1 MGRSLVLAHMRGDD
15 INMTEKMMI
24 DVLAHATVR
33 QMTPLEIGRILHP
46 TAIAVELKH
55 VPAAIIAD
63 HRSRYLKAELKRG
76 QFFKIGER
84 YTFIM
89 DHAAYDKRQR

>member
-1 MGRSLVLAHMRGDD
+1 MRGDDNRPRD
-15 INMTEKMMI
+15 INMTEEMI
-24 DVLAHATVR
+24 DVLAYATVR

-46 TAIAVELKH
+46 TAIAVDLNH

-63 HRSRYLKAELKRG
+63 HRSRYSKVELKKG
-76 QFFKIGER
+76 QFFKIGEQ

-89 DHAAYDKRQR
+89 DHAAYDKRQK

>member
-1 MGRSLVLAHMRGDD
+1 MRGDD
-15 INMTEKMMI
+15 INMTEEMI

-33 QMTPLEIGRILHP
+33 QMTPLEIGLILHP
-46 TAIAVELKH
+46 TAIAIELKH

-63 HRSRYLKAELKRG
+63 HRSRYSKAELKRG
-76 QFFKIGER
+76 QFFKIGEQ

-89 DHAAYDKRQR
+89 DHAAYDKRHK

>member
-1 MGRSLVLAHMRGDD
+1 MRGYD

-24 DVLAHATVR
+24 DVLAHATVRHR

-63 HRSRYLKAELKRG
+63 HRSRYSKGRAKKGSVLQDRRAVHLHHGSRG
-76 QFFKIGER
+76 L
-84 YTFIM
+84 
-89 DHAAYDKRQR
+89 